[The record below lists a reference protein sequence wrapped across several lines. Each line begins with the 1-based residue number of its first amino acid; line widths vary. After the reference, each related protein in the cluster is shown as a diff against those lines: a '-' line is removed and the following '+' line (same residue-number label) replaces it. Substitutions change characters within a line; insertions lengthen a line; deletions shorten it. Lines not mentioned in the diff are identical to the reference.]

1 MHYLIE
7 RAAQVLF
14 NCEVHEI
21 WICLEDERKQRE
33 KYGLVTLRVRTREK
47 GLMKADVK
55 KKYIYIYIYL
65 FIEFCYKWMMWEL
78 SWIFS

>member
-47 GLMKADVK
+47 GLMKADVNI
-55 KKYIYIYIYL
+55 YIYIYIL
-65 FIEFCYKWMMWEL
+65 NSVING
-78 SWIFS
+78 

>member
-47 GLMKADVK
+47 GLMKAD
-55 KKYIYIYIYL
+55 IYIYIYL
-65 FIEFCYKWMMWEL
+65 NFVING
-78 SWIFS
+78 

>member
-47 GLMKADVK
+47 GLMKADVN
-55 KKYIYIYIYL
+55 IYIYIY
-65 FIEFCYKWMMWEL
+65 IEFCYKWMMWEL
-78 SWIFS
+78 S